1 MRERVQ
7 RLQADLIEAH
17 GRDGVFIAAVEG
29 LSLTD
34 EGTIPV
40 KRTPHPL
47 SRSTPNGS
55 VIAL

>member
-1 MRERVQ
+1 MQ